1 MFIDELELTRKSAT
15 AGKANCNNTW
25 NTPYRF
31 NDCANEGRGKLACS
45 MPSAANRRVTLN
57 HCANEGRGKLACSM
71 PSAANRRVELNAK
84 EFDEETGMYYY
95 GARYYEPRLSLWM
108 SVDPKEEDYP
118 MPSTY
123 CFVNNNP
130 IIFIDLRGL
139 DSYYTM
145 DGEYLGDNSKKTQY
159 VYVVSA
165 GGYRQYKK
173 GHYAITRN
181 KAIQLRDN
189 KNNPITKDD
198 FNDLAGTL
206 YAEMSNNKNNT
217 WLEAAAIYSVLENRG
232 NEDGKSTLQ
241 VASGGGIYGYSKR
254 SKISSDLA
262 PKNLVKNAY
271 KGLIRGILDKK
282 DYSNGGYFWHGKD
295 FSIKTLKAYNS
306 YYKVGFHFTDKSHDI
321 WKREIILLQTLNGHI
336 SMNLQPPMV
345 AQPLCVYPINR

>member
-1 MFIDELELTRKSAT
+1 
-15 AGKANCNNTW
+15 
-25 NTPYRF
+25 
-31 NDCANEGRGKLACS
+31 
-45 MPSAANRRVTLN
+45 
-57 HCANEGRGKLACSM
+57 M

-84 EFDEETGMYYY
+84 ELDEETGMYYY

-118 MPSTY
+118 MSSTY

-145 DGEYLGDNSKKTQY
+145 DGEYLGDNNKKTQY

-189 KNNPITKDD
+189 KNSPITKDD

-295 FSIKTLKAYNS
+295 FSIKTQNAYNS

-321 WKREIILLQTLNGHI
+321 WKMGDHPSPNSKWSYQYESTAAYGGTTFMRLSNKWMKENHSNHWSGG
-336 SMNLQPPMV
+336 
-345 AQPLCVYPINR
+345 RKK